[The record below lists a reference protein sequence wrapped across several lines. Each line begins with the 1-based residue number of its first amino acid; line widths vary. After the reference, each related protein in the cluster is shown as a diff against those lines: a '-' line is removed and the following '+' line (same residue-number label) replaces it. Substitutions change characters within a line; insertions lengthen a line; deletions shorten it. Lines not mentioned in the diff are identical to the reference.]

1 MIGWYN
7 VSFVYTIDIKMN
19 PGLAQKKNLKVGFFL
34 HLFDRFFII
43 NPLVD

>member
-19 PGLAQKKNLKVGFFL
+19 PGLAQKKNLEVGFF
-34 HLFDRFFII
+34 FTPFW
-43 NPLVD
+43 